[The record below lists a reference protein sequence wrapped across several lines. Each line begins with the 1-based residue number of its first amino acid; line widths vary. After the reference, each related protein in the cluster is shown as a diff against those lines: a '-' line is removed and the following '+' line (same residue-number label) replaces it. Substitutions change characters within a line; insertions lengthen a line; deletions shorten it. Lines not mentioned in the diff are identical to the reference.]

1 MARAN
6 EQYAYFSMAGEFAP
20 DELTR
25 RLGVTPDS
33 AWAKGE
39 LHPRSGAARRFSR
52 WSLESRLDHESSLE
66 AHIADVLA
74 RMDAHAEAFAAV
86 SREHGGYM
94 QLVGY
99 FYSGYPGLHFDAAIV
114 AGLARYGLAVDFDFY
129 HLGRD
134 GHGDE

>member
-6 EQYAYFSMAGEFAP
+6 EQYAYFSVTGDFVP

-25 RLGVTPDS
+25 RLGVAPDS

-52 WSLESRLDHESSLE
+52 WSLESRLDRESSLE
-66 AHIADVLA
+66 AHVADVLT
-74 RMDAHAEAFAAV
+74 RMDANADAFVAV
-86 SREHGGYM
+86 SREYGGCM

-99 FYSGYPGLHFDAAIV
+99 FHAGYPGLHFDAAIV
-114 AGLARYGLAVDFDFY
+114 AGLARYGLGVDFDFY
-129 HLGRD
+129 HLWP
-134 GHGDE
+134 HADE

>member
-6 EQYAYFSMAGEFAP
+6 EQYAYFSVTGEFVP

-25 RLGVTPDS
+25 RLGVEPDE
-33 AWAKGE
+33 AWQKGE

-74 RMDAHAEAFAAV
+74 QMDANIDAFVAV
-86 SREHGGYM
+86 SREHGGVM

-99 FYSGYPGLHFDAAIV
+99 FHSGYPGLHFDAATV
-114 AGLARYGLAVDFDFY
+114 TGLARYGLSVDFDFY

-134 GHGDE
+134 GYGPG